1 MPHLKAQPLPAR
13 ERLAAL
19 RAAGDADAG
28 LLAPDAVVSDLLV
41 VVCPDYGMG
50 HIDANQQ
57 PLSRSGGRQTHRST

>member
-1 MPHLKAQPLPAR
+1 MPKTKAQPLPAR

-41 VVCPDYGMG
+41 VVDCPD
-50 HIDANQQ
+50 
-57 PLSRSGGRQTHRST
+57 